1 MADEMPGVVRR
12 SPRDEG
18 QVLVLFCI
26 SIVAMLI
33 ALALLYDGARALVLR
48 RQLQN
53 AADAGA
59 LAGANVIS
67 SGTSPGCAN
76 NGVIRTAVATAAKD
90 SVKTNLGWSD
100 ATVASNVTVTCPSGG
115 TPDWQNLAVAVSIQD
130 TAPTYFG
137 RIAGTANMAVAA
149 SGTAVNGSLP
159 PGRFSVMQLDPSNL
173 SWPNGY
179 RGCPSILFSGGPNV
193 IFEGSVQSDSACT
206 SANGGSIGTNGNSAT
221 ITLVDPA
228 MIKMVGTYTPGPL
241 VITPAPIQNSA
252 YVPDPLAGLPA
263 IPTLATSTTAGS
275 PKTTIGNGQNP
286 ACSILEPGTYPG
298 GIEIK
303 SQGSAWLRPGIYIM
317 AGGGITIG
325 AQGAIYTLSSDTNIT
340 NCGALDSASWDTAL
354 CRADNCGVLI
364 YNTSTGSGA
373 NAALGP
379 LDLGGG
385 SSIKMRAYNPLV
397 DGTNTNRTEY
407 KNLMFWQDALACSG
421 ASPCDAPIPS
431 STYHQPVLSLRG
443 GGTAYLQGTVY
454 APSGQVS
461 LGGNCGG
468 TGGTPLELTLQFISW
483 DLEINGSCTFHFIYS
498 VDGFANFPAYGL
510 VQ

>member
-1 MADEMPGVVRR
+1 MLGTPTQGARR
-12 SPRDEG
+12 DRRDGG

-26 SIVAMLI
+26 SVVAMLI
-33 ALALLYDGARALVLR
+33 AMALLYDGARALVLR

-53 AADAGA
+53 AADAAA

-67 SGTSPGCAN
+67 SGTPQGCAS
-76 NGVIRTAVATAAKD
+76 NGVIRTAVATAAKN
-90 SVKTNLGWSD
+90 SVKTNLAWSD
-100 ATVASNVTVTCPSGG
+100 ATVASKVTVSCSTDPNFG
-115 TPDWQNLAVAVSIQD
+115 TNLAVTVAIND

-137 RIAGTANMAVAA
+137 RIAGKANMAVGAQ
-149 SGTAVNGSLP
+149 GTAINGSLP

-179 RGCPSILFSGGPNV
+179 RGCPSILFSGGPSV

-221 ITLVDPA
+221 ITLVSPA
-228 MIKMVGTYTPGPL
+228 KIQMVGTYTPGPL

-275 PKTTIGNGQNP
+275 PKTTVGNGQNP
-286 ACSILEPGTYPG
+286 ACSILEPGVYPG

-303 SQGSAWLRPGIYIM
+303 SQGSAWLRPGIYVM

-325 AQGAIYTLSSDTNIT
+325 AQGAIYTLSGDTNIT
-340 NCGALDSASWDTAL
+340 NCGALDAATWDTAL
-354 CRADNCGVLI
+354 CRADNCGVLV

-385 SSIKMRAYNPLV
+385 SSIKMRAYNPTI
-397 DGTNTNRTEY
+397 DPWTTRRSEY
-407 KNLMFWQDALACSG
+407 KNLMFWQDALACAG
-421 ASPCDAPIPS
+421 ASPCAAPIPS
-431 STYHQPVLSLRG
+431 STYHQPVMSLRG
-443 GGTAYLQGTVY
+443 GGSAFLQGTIY

-468 TGGTPLELTLQFISW
+468 AGGSPLDLTLQFISW
-483 DLEINGSCTFHFIYS
+483 DLEISGSCTFHFVYT
-498 VDGFANFPAYGL
+498 VDGFTSFPTYGL
-510 VQ
+510 VK

>member
-1 MADEMPGVVRR
+1 MAGSGPRAGRR
-12 SPRDEG
+12 DRRDEG

-26 SIVAMLI
+26 SVVAMLV
-33 ALALLYDGARALVLR
+33 AMALLYDGARALVLR

-53 AADAGA
+53 AAEAAA
-59 LAGANVIS
+59 LAGANVIA
-67 SGTSPGCAN
+67 SGNPQGCAS
-76 NGVIRTAVATAAKD
+76 NGVIRTAVATAAKN
-90 SVKTNLGWSD
+90 SVKTNLGWTD
-100 ATVASNVTVTCPSGG
+100 ANVASNVVVSCSTDPNFG
-115 TPDWQNLAVAVSIQD
+115 TNLAVTVAINA

-137 RIAGTANMAVAA
+137 RIAGRVNMAVGA
-149 SGTAVNGSLP
+149 SGTAINGSLP

-173 SWPNGY
+173 TWPNGY

-206 SANGGSIGTNGNSAT
+206 AANGGSIGTNGNSAT
-221 ITLVDPA
+221 ITLVSPA
-228 MIKMVGTYTPGPL
+228 KIQMVGTYTPGPL

-263 IPTLATSTTAGS
+263 IPTLANATTAGS
-275 PKTTIGNGQNP
+275 PKTVVGNGQNP
-286 ACSILEPGTYPG
+286 TCSILEPGTYPG
-298 GIEIK
+298 GIEVK
-303 SQGSAWLRPGIYIM
+303 SQGAAWLRPGIYIM
-317 AGGGITIG
+317 AGGGISIG
-325 AQGAIYTLSSDTNIT
+325 AQGAIYTLSNDTNIT

-354 CRADNCGVLI
+354 CRADNCGVLV
-364 YNTSTGSGA
+364 YNTSTGTGA
-373 NAALGP
+373 NAVLGP

-397 DGTNTNRTEY
+397 DRTNTNRTEY
-407 KNLMFWQDALACSG
+407 KNLMFWQDANACSG
-421 ASPCDAPIPS
+421 ASPCAAPIPS

-498 VDGFANFPAYGL
+498 VDGFTSFPTYGL
-510 VQ
+510 VK

>member
-1 MADEMPGVVRR
+1 MAGPRHSAR
-12 SPRDEG
+12 QNARDEG

-33 ALALLYDGARALVLR
+33 AMALLYDGARALVMR

-53 AADAGA
+53 AADAAA

-67 SGTSPGCAN
+67 SGSTPGCAS
-76 NGVIRTAVATAAKD
+76 NGVIRSAVATAAKS
-90 SVKTNLGWSD
+90 SVKTNLGWTD
-100 ATVASNVTVTCPSGG
+100 ATVDSQVVVSCSTDPNFG
-115 TPDWQNLAVAVSIQD
+115 TNLAVTVAIND

-137 RIAGTANMAVAA
+137 RIAGQSNMAVAA
-149 SGTAVNGSLP
+149 SGTAINGSLP

-221 ITLVDPA
+221 ITLISPA
-228 MIKMVGTYTPGPL
+228 KIQMVGTYTPGPL
-241 VITPAPIQNSA
+241 VITPAPIQNSP
-252 YVPDPLAGLPA
+252 YVPDPLVGLPP
-263 IPTLATSTTAGS
+263 IPTLATSSTAAS
-275 PKTTIGNGQNP
+275 PKTVIGNGQNP
-286 ACSILEPGTYPG
+286 ACSILQPGTYPG
-298 GIEIK
+298 GIQIK
-303 SQGSAWLRPGIYIM
+303 SQGSAWLRPGIYVI
-317 AGGGITIG
+317 AGGGISVG
-325 AQGAIYTLSSDTNIT
+325 AQGNIYTLSNDTNIT
-340 NCGALDSASWDTAL
+340 NCTALDSASWDTAL
-354 CRADNCGVLI
+354 CRVDNCGVLI
-364 YNTSTGSGA
+364 YNTSTGTSA
-373 NAALGP
+373 NAALGA

-385 SSIKMRAYNPLV
+385 SGIKMRAYNPAV
-397 DGTNTNRTEY
+397 DLTGTNRSEY

-421 ASPCDAPIPS
+421 ASPCAAPIPS
-431 STYHQPVLSLRG
+431 STYNQPVLSLRG

-468 TGGTPLELTLQFISW
+468 SGGVPLLLTLQFISW
-483 DLEINGSCTFHFIYS
+483 DLEINGSCTFDFLYS
-498 VDGFANFPAYGL
+498 VDGFTNFPAYGL
-510 VQ
+510 VK